1 MTNDSNV
8 LGLQRSRLY
17 PTMDDA
23 DGDAKKIVG
32 FPTIHS
38 ANIAARRRRRLIHYL
53 RASCL
58 YYVYVR
64 LRL

>member
-1 MTNDSNV
+1 
-8 LGLQRSRLY
+8 
-17 PTMDDA
+17 MDDA